1 MAHHYCS
8 IVVCMAAAG
17 LGAACLSAENTDPQV
32 AEVGLTTSALSVCE
46 EAVPA
51 NRNIDGIPSYAQC
64 AASESAAIYSNNGVD
79 TSTTQVSPDWQRTQW
94 SGGYQCTELANRYFR
109 FRWGVKWVP
118 NGNAGAWCDTQPP
131 ANVGVVQTMAPVHG
145 DLMVLAPGSCGAA
158 QGTGHVTVVDEV
170 NDTKL
175 VVVEQNGA
183 RRGTYNLSCA
193 KCFLH
198 VMANDGVPMPATGL
212 PPATPGTNA
221 AGAAAPAAP
230 TTPAQGAGGAAANPT
245 DRPSRPRGPA
255 AAAGA
260 AAPAPSI
267 PAASTP
273 PVTAPVATTPTAP
286 AVKPPIPSTP
296 LVGSI
301 QNGVAAGSGA
311 APLPSSFTNPTSTP
325 AAQTEAGGCS
335 VSGVG
340 EPSRNGRPLLL
351 GVGLLFGMV
360 VRLRRRPRN

>member
-1 MAHHYCS
+1 MAHHYRS
-8 IVVCMAAAG
+8 IVVCMAAAS

-32 AEVGLTTSALSVCE
+32 AEVGLTTAALTLSVCE

-64 AASESAAIYSNNGVD
+64 AASMDSAIYSNNGVD

-198 VMANDGVPMPATGL
+198 VMANDGVPKPATGL
-212 PPATPGTNA
+212 PPVTNA

-230 TTPAQGAGGAAANPT
+230 TTPAQGAAGAAASPT
-245 DRPSRPRGPA
+245 DRPSRPRGQA

-260 AAPAPSI
+260 AAPAQTT
-267 PAASTP
+267 PAA
-273 PVTAPVATTPTAP
+273 PVTAPVANTQPAP
-286 AVKPPIPSTP
+286 AAKPPIPSTP

-311 APLPSSFTNPTSTP
+311 APLPSSFNTPASTP

-340 EPSRNGRPLLL
+340 GERSHNGLPLLL
-351 GVGLLFGMV
+351 GVGLLSGMM
-360 VRLRRRPRN
+360 VRLRRRPRD